1 MTRLRVKP
9 FIAAFFRKATARCC
23 SLMVF
28 VLLPF
33 VGVYPAT
40 PDELMQQANQAYI
53 NETFHEAIELY
64 EQILEMQL
72 ESAAL
77 YYNLGNAYYQTGQ
90 AGKAILNYERARRLS
105 PNDDA
110 IMHNLRVIRS
120 RITDKMEPVPQLF
133 FINWRD
139 QFVQLQTADGWAK
152 TLVVLIILLTLSI
165 ALFFIMRNRVY
176 KILTLTIGLAI
187 ILLLIVSIYAANR
200 QYYLNHVR
208 QEAIVMSSRATAKN
222 APSEGAIDLFVI
234 HEGTK
239 VYLTN
244 DVMDWY
250 EVRIPNGTVGWIRKS
265 ALEVI

>member
-1 MTRLRVKP
+1 
-9 FIAAFFRKATARCC
+9 
-23 SLMVF
+23 MVF

-40 PDELMQQANQAYI
+40 PDELLQQANQAYI
-53 NETFHEAIELY
+53 NETFHEAIEIY
-64 EQILEMQL
+64 EQIMEMQW

-90 AGKAILNYERARRLS
+90 TGKAILNYERARRLS

-110 IMHNLRVIRS
+110 ILHNLRVVRS

-133 FINWRD
+133 FIDWRD
-139 QFVQLQTADGWAK
+139 QFVQLQTTDGWAR
-152 TLVVLIILLTLSI
+152 TIVILIILLSVFV
-165 ALFFIMRNRVY
+165 ALFFIMKTKTY
-176 KILTLTIGLAI
+176 KKITLTLFLVIGL
-187 ILLLIVSIYAANR
+187 LLVASFYAANR

-208 QEAIVMSSRATAKN
+208 QEAIVMSPRATAKS
-222 APSEGAIDLFVI
+222 APSERAIDLFVI
-234 HEGTK
+234 YEGTK
-239 VYLTN
+239 VFLTS

-250 EVRIPNGTVGWIRKS
+250 EVRLPNGNVGWIKKS